1 MISLTDII
9 NSQWSFNTY
18 CLFDETLYYLL
29 YIAFTY
35 ATYAAED
42 TSGFKVSKILIFM
55 MNRFGF
61 GNENEDQCFVNYNLL
76 KYMNL
81 CCEKNQFFSVR
92 NSKYTCIKI

>member
-1 MISLTDII
+1 
-9 NSQWSFNTY
+9 
-18 CLFDETLYYLL
+18 
-29 YIAFTY
+29 
-35 ATYAAED
+35 
-42 TSGFKVSKILIFM
+42 M